1 MNMLRHEHALSSKPL
16 QVYIDEAF
24 WDIADWQEG
33 VNAVMEQR
41 SIRNTHLHAGE
52 NVLYQLSKF
61 AGREMRHPQGLEHLA
76 VPCGSSLELTIH
88 GAGTQAKVD
97 FVVALEDVIN
107 WEMSW
112 RPCFPRKGAA
122 TLVTKTQ
129 WKGMKV
135 QWRS

>member
-1 MNMLRHEHALSSKPL
+1 MNMLRHEHAPPSKPL

-52 NVLYQLSKF
+52 DVLYQLSKF
-61 AGREMRHPQGLEHLA
+61 AGREMRHPQGQEHLA

-88 GAGTQAKVD
+88 GADAQAKVD
-97 FVVALEDVIN
+97 FVIALEDVIN
-107 WEMSW
+107 WGMSW
-112 RPCFPRKGAA
+112 RPYFPRKGAA
-122 TLVTKTQ
+122 ALVTKTQ
-129 WKGMKV
+129 WRGMKV
-135 QWRS
+135 HWRS